1 MGLGIRVGFSVGVND
16 IHLLTAEPPNSFSWS
31 CGIVSNNAATNMYLH
46 IDISVYTYLC
56 MFVYYIYICL
66 FTSSSTQM
74 HVSVSVSVCIYL
86 PRPRHLGILCM

>member
-31 CGIVSNNAATNMYLH
+31 CGIVSNNAETNMYLH

-56 MFVYYIYICL
+56 IFVYYLYIY
-66 FTSSSTQM
+66 M
-74 HVSVSVSVCIYL
+74 SVYFFIYTNVCIGVRICMYL
-86 PRPRHLGILCM
+86 SA